1 MGISSEKQGMSETQE
16 TGGLGEML
24 AGERT
29 KVADIK
35 MVQRAIREGWE
46 MPPRARKEAGKL
58 LMEIAEQRTAT
69 VQNSDGDAV
78 EVSNARNQVA
88 AIKALAELDKINQID
103 YWNQDKNDRIDAGK
117 ATERYEGMEIIIP
130 GLPPIKP

>member
-1 MGISSEKQGMSETQE
+1 MSDQPDTI
-16 TGGLGEML
+16 GGLGEML
-24 AGERT
+24 AGDRT

-46 MPPRARKEAGKL
+46 MPPNARKEAGKL
-58 LMEIAEQRTAT
+58 LMEIAEQRTAR

-88 AIKALAELDKINQID
+88 AIKALAELDKINQTD

-130 GLPPIKP
+130 GLPPVKP